1 MASPE
6 KLCAHLPPCE
16 HGCGRRVATLCFDVP
31 ARVEEIAPI
40 VEQVI
45 ALSATVLGEDDDK
58 HLQIGLA
65 LQEALANA
73 VIHGAKR
80 DDSKNFQ
87 CWVAADRD
95 RGVLIVVR
103 DPGPGFDLNS
113 MPDPRT
119 TDGLSLD
126 HGRGTFM
133 IRKLMDEVHFERNG
147 AEIHMSKK

>member
-1 MASPE
+1 MAAT
-6 KLCAHLPPCE
+6 AHLPSCG
-16 HGCGRRVATLCFDVP
+16 HGCGTRTATLSFDVP

-45 ALSATVLGEDDDK
+45 ALASRQLGEDDDK

-73 VIHGAKR
+73 VIHGAKK
-80 DDSKNFQ
+80 DSTKNFQ
-87 CWVAADRD
+87 CWVAADPD
-95 RGVLIVVR
+95 KGVLIVVR
-103 DPGPGFDLNS
+103 DPGPGFDLS
-113 MPDPRT
+113 KMPDPRT
-119 TDGLSLD
+119 DDGISLD

>member
-1 MASPE
+1 MAAT
-6 KLCAHLPPCE
+6 AHLPSCG
-16 HGCGRRVATLCFDVP
+16 HGCGARPAILSFDVP

-45 ALSATVLGEDDDK
+45 ALASRQLGEDDDK

-73 VIHGAKR
+73 VIHGAKK
-80 DDSKNFQ
+80 DESKNFQ
-87 CWVAADRD
+87 CWVATDPD
-95 RGVLIVVR
+95 KGVLIVVR
-103 DPGPGFDLNS
+103 DPGPGFDLS
-113 MPDPRT
+113 KMPDPRT
-119 TDGLSLD
+119 DNGLSLD

-133 IRKLMDEVHFERNG
+133 IRRLMDEVHFERNG

>member
-1 MASPE
+1 MATVV
-6 KLCAHLPPCE
+6 HLPSCE
-16 HGCGRRVATLCFDVP
+16 HGCGLRTATLSFDVP

-45 ALSATVLGEDDDK
+45 ALSARELGEADDK

-73 VIHGAKR
+73 VIHGAKS
-80 DDSKNFQ
+80 DASKKFQ
-87 CWVAADRD
+87 CWVATDPD
-95 RGVLIVVR
+95 KGVLIVVR
-103 DPGPGFDLNS
+103 DPGPGFDLS
-113 MPDPRT
+113 TMPDPRT

-133 IRKLMDEVHFERNG
+133 IRRLMDEVHFERNG